1 MKSKYLRTGR
11 LLAYILTYLY
21 ISFSHYNIFYITTSI
36 FYFRTKQNTVEAEI
50 YPGRAEGLQ
59 LVLDAHT
66 DKVSSGSVS
75 DNFRGFHV
83 VIDGKEKYP
92 FTTRNGILIKSG
104 QANEVVISATRFESN
119 QNIKSV
125 KPDKRN
131 CYFSEEHG
139 LKLHRVYSQANCFF
153 QCKIEYTRDLMF
165 KQKNKTE
172 VPPDLDK
179 VID

>member
-1 MKSKYLRTGR
+1 MLPYL
-11 LLAYILTYLY
+11 LTYLY
-21 ISFSHYNIFYITTSI
+21 YGIISFSHYNKFYTTTSI
-36 FYFRTKQNTVEAEI
+36 FYFRTKQKTFEAEI

-119 QNIKSV
+119 QNIKSIN
-125 KPDKRN
+125 PDKRN

-139 LKLHRVYSQANCFF
+139 LKLHRVYS
-153 QCKIEYTRDLMF
+153 
-165 KQKNKTE
+165 
-172 VPPDLDK
+172 
-179 VID
+179 